1 MREVPASAVAVQPT
15 GGGGRRR
22 RSSLAP
28 PPTVLRT
35 SSRLAEKRARMAE
48 AEAKAVASATALQES
63 LISPPLQPPSSL
75 LRRAVA
81 AATAVVERAVAL
93 LSPLQKPSGGE
104 GASPA
109 LEAVTVVPP
118 PSLQVAATPEVAPA
132 VAVPQAL
139 EVSAG
144 LQTVPLTVLVTAA
157 PAARTGN
164 AGVPSSVPA
173 SSTGGSG
180 ENDGWNEGS
189 APLNPLDVA
198 ATKRNLSDL
207 FTAVAVTVP
216 LLPVP
221 RVAAAPP
228 AATTRP
234 FQRRRSS
241 MGVSPGAQALKMRRT
256 STDGINKGR

>member
-1 MREVPASAVAVQPT
+1 
-15 GGGGRRR
+15 
-22 RSSLAP
+22 
-28 PPTVLRT
+28 
-35 SSRLAEKRARMAE
+35 MAE
-48 AEAKAVASATALQES
+48 AEAKAVASAAALRES
-63 LISPPLQPPSSL
+63 LVSPPLQPPSSL

-93 LSPLQKPSGGE
+93 LSPLQKPSTDRGGE
-104 GASPA
+104 GSSPA

-118 PSLQVAATPEVAPA
+118 PSLQVAATPVVAPA

-157 PAARTGN
+157 PADCD
-164 AGVPSSVPA
+164 AGVPSSVPG
-173 SSTGGSG
+173 SSTGESG

-216 LLPVP
+216 LLPVT
-221 RVAAAPP
+221 RVAAALP

-256 STDGINKGR
+256 STDGVNKGR